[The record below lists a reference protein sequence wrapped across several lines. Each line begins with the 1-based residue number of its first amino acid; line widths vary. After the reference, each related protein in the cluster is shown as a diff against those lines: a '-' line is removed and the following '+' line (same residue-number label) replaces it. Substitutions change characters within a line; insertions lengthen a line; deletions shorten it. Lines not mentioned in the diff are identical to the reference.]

1 MRRLLLGAILNL
13 FGDSKA
19 KAMTEVDRAY
29 LRAVYRT
36 R

>member
-1 MRRLLLGAILNL
+1 MRRLFLGTILNL

-19 KAMTEVDRAY
+19 TTEVDRAY